1 MGELCKEWH
10 IACLNLSKGAAG
22 GSSYEDQFSIER
34 DRPSEI
40 QKAEEGRKDR
50 PSHKYRG
57 TLHGAA
63 STQGAPLRGRIEAFH
78 AMTDFRQKLARSAYL
93 VALAASMAGWVWVLY
108 EGVEWILGV

>member
-1 MGELCKEWH
+1 MQGMAHRLLKPFEGR
-10 IACLNLSKGAAG
+10 SR
-22 GSSYEDQFSIER
+22 GSSYEDQLSIEH

-40 QKAEEGRKDR
+40 QKAEEGRKDQS
-50 PSHKYRG
+50 SHKYRG

-63 STQGAPLRGRIEAFH
+63 PTPGAPLGGRIEAFR
-78 AMTDFRQKLARSAYL
+78 AMNDFRHKLARSAYL